1 MNSPFRENTCPCC
14 LQSPAADS
22 SWQQKGIEQVCS
34 ILKSIFV
41 TAIVYSYLPDVPL
54 KIYFLTVSPCSL
66 CVHPPRDL
74 LCFHPWTKVW
84 LRAEGVLLE

>member
-1 MNSPFRENTCPCC
+1 M
-14 LQSPAADS
+14 
-22 SWQQKGIEQVCS
+22 CS

-54 KIYFLTVSPCSL
+54 KIYFLSIAVSPCSL
-66 CVHPPRDL
+66 CVHLPRDL
-74 LCFHPWTKVW
+74 QFFHPWTKVW